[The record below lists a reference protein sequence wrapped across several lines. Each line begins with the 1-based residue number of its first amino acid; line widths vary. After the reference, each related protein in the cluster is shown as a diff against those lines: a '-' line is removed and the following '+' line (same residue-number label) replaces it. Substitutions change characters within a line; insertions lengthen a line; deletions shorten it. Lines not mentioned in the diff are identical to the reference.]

1 MARAQLGTTVLRQ
14 HRSSLIPTPSVSQI
28 VRLAA
33 CSRENSLLPH
43 HRAKFHSQTLMVSI
57 NWGSQAMPAGRQ
69 VLARWALALIMRRLV
84 AGHITRLRRHT
95 GRIRMLFTIA
105 RKTWSLPFACAA
117 TTEAPPMA
125 RQCRRTPRSAAD
137 CMAM

>member
-1 MARAQLGTTVLRQ
+1 MIAAPQMARAQLGTTVPRQ

-57 NWGSQAMPAGRQ
+57 NWGSQARSEERRVGKECRYGRWLDHEKEKERESN
-69 VLARWALALIMRRLV
+69 VKMV
-84 AGHITRLRRHT
+84 
-95 GRIRMLFTIA
+95 
-105 RKTWSLPFACAA
+105 S
-117 TTEAPPMA
+117 
-125 RQCRRTPRSAAD
+125 
-137 CMAM
+137 